1 MNDYFLKFKET
12 VASNRNTVNIPS
24 LRDRNATSIQVNVSS
39 TLSATIS
46 LQQSIDGVNF
56 ATLSEQTARDVT
68 NTPTIFNV
76 AGNSPRF
83 YRISFTAV
91 TGSGEVEV
99 WLS

>member
-12 VASNRNTVNIPS
+12 VASDRNTVNIPA

-46 LQQSIDGVNF
+46 LQQSVDGVNF

-83 YRISFTAV
+83 YRIAFTAV